1 MEGNMINVNVTNCT
15 RMISFFLFVSR
26 WVCFCIHLYGF
37 LCFCRTS
44 EKYNYIIVAL
54 TYDFA
59 LLTDVSDKHY
69 IDNFLT
75 NI

>member
-15 RMISFFLFVSR
+15 RMISFFCLYLDGFVFAYICM
-26 WVCFCIHLYGF
+26 VF

-44 EKYNYIIVAL
+44 EKYNYKIVAS

-59 LLTDVSDKHY
+59 FLADVSDKHY